1 MSETENLRSPESA
14 PEPLPEPLSD
24 DVPAAP
30 NSLLDA
36 LRGRSMARNT
46 IWQVAGQLLPLFIAA
61 VAIPLLL
68 KRIGVDRF
76 GVLTLAWA
84 LVGYFSLFDLGL
96 GRALTKVVSDRL
108 AAGKDHEVAAASWT
122 ALTMMFAVG
131 SIFTIAIWLRCEWIA
146 RSLMKVPPA
155 LVGETMRSLYPLALS
170 IPVITVTTG
179 LRGILEAQHRF
190 GMVNVVRA
198 VMGAFSFLGPLTA
211 AFFSPSLF
219 PLITVLVVGRMV
231 AAVVHF
237 LLCLH
242 TTPSLKDGFFF
253 DRATIGELMS
263 TGSWITVSNLVGPL
277 MVYTDR
283 FVISALLS
291 VSVVAYYTTPFEL
304 VSKLWLVPGSVTGV
318 LFPAFAALAVI
329 DHNKLERTYSRGVRA
344 CFLILFPVVFLIFL
358 FAPEG
363 LHLWLG
369 PVFAQ
374 KSAVILRWLAVGVF
388 INSLSQVPYVL
399 LQAVNRPDIPGKIHL
414 VEIPLYLGAMVLGI
428 KYFGLPGAA
437 AVWAMRL
444 ILEAGALAFFARKT
458 LVPHALTLR
467 FMTILALTVVSLFLC
482 QFENG
487 LAVKLVTAVAVM
499 AAFVVASWMWVLDG
513 EERGYAR
520 ETISKFKI

>member
-1 MSETENLRSPESA
+1 MTLPESSSSVRSGA
-14 PEPLPEPLSD
+14 DGASD
-24 DVPAAP
+24 
-30 NSLLDA
+30 SLLHA

-46 IWQVAGQLLPLFIAA
+46 IWQVIGQLLPLFIAA
-61 VAIPLLL
+61 VSIPLLL

-108 AAGKDHEVAAASWT
+108 AVGKDHEVAAASWT
-122 ALTMMFAVG
+122 ALTMMAAVG
-131 SIFTIAIWLRCEWIA
+131 TIFTIAIWLRSDWIA
-146 RSLMKVPPA
+146 RSLMKVPPSL
-155 LVGETMRSLYPLALS
+155 LVETTRALYPLSLS

-219 PLITVLVVGRMV
+219 PLITVLVAGRIV
-231 AAVVHF
+231 AALVHF
-237 LLCLH
+237 YLCLR
-242 TTPSLKDGFFF
+242 TTPSLKEGFFF
-253 DRATIGELMS
+253 DRATVGELMS

-304 VSKLWLVPGSVTGV
+304 VTKLWLVPTAVAGV

-344 CFLILFPVVFLIFL
+344 CFLLLFPVIFLIFL

-374 KSAVILRWLAVGVF
+374 KSTVILRWLAVGVL
-388 INSLSQVPYVL
+388 INSLGQIPYVL

-414 VEIPLYLGAMVLGI
+414 AEIPLYLGAAVLAI
-428 KYFGLPGAA
+428 KHFGLPGAA
-437 AVWAMRL
+437 AVWALRL
-444 ILEAGALAFFARKT
+444 ILEAAALAFFARKT

-467 FMTILALTVVSLFLC
+467 FMGILALTLVALFLA

-487 LAVKLVTAVAVM
+487 MIVKLLTALVAI
-499 AAFVVASWMWVLDG
+499 AGFAVASWLWVLDAD
-513 EERGYAR
+513 ERGHVAAFLAER
-520 ETISKFKI
+520 RAKSF

>member
-1 MSETENLRSPESA
+1 MSE
-14 PEPLPEPLSD
+14 D
-24 DVPAAP
+24 DQVKIEQVTLQDSKNDTGSNGA
-30 NSLLDA
+30 SGDLLHA

-46 IWQVAGQLLPLFIAA
+46 VWQVAGQLLPLFIAA

-122 ALTMMFAVG
+122 ALSMMAAVG
-131 SIFTIAIWLRCEWIA
+131 FAFTAVIWLRCDWIA
-146 RSLMKVPPA
+146 RSLMKVPPS
-155 LVGETMRSLYPLALS
+155 LMGETVRSLYPLALS

-219 PLITVLVVGRMV
+219 PLITVLVVGRVV
-231 AAVVHF
+231 AALVHF
-237 LLCLH
+237 YLCLR
-242 TTPSLKDGFFF
+242 TTPSLKEGFFF
-253 DRATIGELMS
+253 ERATVGELMS

-304 VSKLWLVPGSVTGV
+304 VTKLWLVPGAIAGV

-329 DHNKLERTYSRGVRA
+329 DHSKLERTYSGGVRA
-344 CFLILFPVVFLIFL
+344 CFLLLFPVVFLIFL

-363 LHLWLG
+363 LHVWLG

-374 KSAVILRWLAVGVF
+374 KSTVILRWLAVGVF
-388 INSLSQVPYVL
+388 INSLSQIPYVL

-414 VEIPLYLGAMVLGI
+414 AEIPLYLGAMVLAI
-428 KYFGLPGAA
+428 KHFGLTGAA

-458 LVPHALTLR
+458 LVPHALTAR
-467 FMTILALTVVSLFLC
+467 FRTILALTVVTLYLC
-482 QFENG
+482 QFES
-487 LAVKLVTAVAVM
+487 AMVVKLLTAAAVISSFVTA
-499 AAFVVASWMWVLDG
+499 SWLWVLEAD
-513 EERGYAR
+513 EREQVR
-520 ETISKFKI
+520 KIFNL